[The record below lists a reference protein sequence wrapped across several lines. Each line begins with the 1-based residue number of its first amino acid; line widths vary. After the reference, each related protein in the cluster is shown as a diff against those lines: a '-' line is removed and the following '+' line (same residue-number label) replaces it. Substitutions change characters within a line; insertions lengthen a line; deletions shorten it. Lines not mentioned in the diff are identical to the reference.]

1 MCGAPN
7 VGNLSRVWRVW
18 CGVSLQMWGSVL
30 AFGGCVS
37 ANVIAKTY
45 SNSMATTDINAESV
59 YAPVPP
65 VFEKLGLAYDDVLL
79 LPNETDVIP
88 SEVDTSTH
96 LTREITMKVPA
107 ISAAMDTVT
116 ESDMAIAMARNGGI
130 GVLHRNLSIDDQAA
144 QVDIVKRSESGM
156 ITDPL
161 TVHPDATL
169 ADLDKLCGRFHISGL
184 PVVDSENRLVGI
196 ITNRDMRFIASE
208 DYDRLKVKDVMTREN
223 LVTGPSDI
231 SKDDAHRLLADNK
244 IEKLPLVDAEGKL
257 TGLIT
262 VKDFVKTEQYPDA
275 TKDDQGRLRVAAGIG
290 FLGDAWQRACALME
304 AGVDVLVVD
313 TANGEARL
321 ALDMIRRIKADKAFD
336 GVQIIG
342 GNIATRQGAQA
353 MIDAGVDAVKVGVGP
368 GSICTTRVVAGV
380 GVPQLTA
387 VYDAAQACK
396 AAGIPCIADGGIHYS
411 GDIAKALVAGADT
424 VMLGGTLAGC
434 EEAPGEKVLLHGK
447 QYKLY
452 RGMGSLGAM
461 APRGKKSYSKDRY
474 FQADVTSSDKVVP
487 EGVEGEVPY
496 RGPLNAVLYQLLGG
510 LHQSMFYVGAHNIK
524 ELQERGRFIRITDA
538 GLRESHPHDI
548 VMTAEAP
555 NYSGFHN

>member
-1 MCGAPN
+1 
-7 VGNLSRVWRVW
+7 
-18 CGVSLQMWGSVL
+18 
-30 AFGGCVS
+30 
-37 ANVIAKTY
+37 
-45 SNSMATTDINAESV
+45 MATIPDMNADSTF
-59 YAPVPP
+59 APLPP
-65 VFEKLGLAYDDVLL
+65 VFAQLGLAYDDVLL

-88 SEVDTSTH
+88 SEVDTTTH
-96 LTREITMKVPA
+96 LTRNITMKVPA

-156 ITDPL
+156 ISDPL
-161 TVHPDATL
+161 TVSPDVTL
-169 ADLDKLCGRFHISGL
+169 ADLGKLCGRFHISGL
-184 PVVDSENRLVGI
+184 PVVDKDNKLVGI

-208 DYDRLKVKDVMTREN
+208 DYDRLKVSEVMTREN
-223 LVTGPSDI
+223 LITGPSNI
-231 SKDDAHRLLADNK
+231 SKEDAHDLLAK
-244 IEKLPLVDAEGKL
+244 HKVEKLPLVDAEGHL

-275 TKDDQGRLRVAAGIG
+275 TKDEQGRLRVAAGIG
-290 FLGDAWQRACALME
+290 FLGDAYNRASALME

-313 TANGEARL
+313 TANGEAKL
-321 ALDMIRRIKADKAFD
+321 ALDMIRRLKSDSAFN
-336 GVQIIG
+336 GVDIIG
-342 GNIATRQGAQA
+342 GNVATRQGAQA

-387 VYDAAQACK
+387 VYEAAQACR
-396 AAGIPCIADGGIHYS
+396 AAGVPCIADGGIHYS
-411 GDIAKALVAGADT
+411 GDIAKALVAGASS

-474 FQADVTSSDKVVP
+474 FQADVTSNDKVVP

-496 RGPLNAVLYQLLGG
+496 RGPLNAVLYQMIGG
-510 LHQSMFYVGAHNIK
+510 LHQSMFYIGAHNIS
-524 ELQERGRFIRITDA
+524 EMPERGRFIRITDA

-555 NYSGFHN
+555 NYSGRQ